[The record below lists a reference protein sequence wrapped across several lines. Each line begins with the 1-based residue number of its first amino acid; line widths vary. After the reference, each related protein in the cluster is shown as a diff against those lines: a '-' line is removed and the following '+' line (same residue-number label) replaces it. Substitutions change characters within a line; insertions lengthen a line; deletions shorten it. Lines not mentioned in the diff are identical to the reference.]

1 MELKALI
8 GLIYMRG
15 LLGANLLDAKQLWTP
30 NYSPIFAATMSHHR
44 FAYLLSHLRLDDR
57 QGLVNWNTAVFYF
70 YFVENFEL

>member
-1 MELKALI
+1 VELKALI

-44 FAYLLSHLRLDDR
+44 FAYFAALLCYRTCGWTMGR
-57 QGLVNWNTAVFYF
+57 VQ
-70 YFVENFEL
+70 